1 MRALLRP
8 AVAQHLNPKPM
19 FENLTQRL
27 TGTVERLRGKARL
40 SDENIR
46 ETIREVRIALLEAD
60 VALPVV
66 QAFIERIKVKAVGQQ
81 VIKSLKPGQM
91 LIKVVQDEL
100 TAVLGGQA
108 QDLNL
113 RAQPPVIILLA
124 GLQGAGKT
132 TTAGKLAKFL
142 KEREKKR
149 VMLASVDVY
158 RPAAIE
164 QLKILA
170 GQAGADFFETTLS
183 APEQIAIAAVD
194 AAKRQLCD
202 VLIVDTAGRL
212 AIDEA
217 MMTEVK
223 NVNALLNPTEVLFVV
238 DAMTGQD
245 AANTAKAFNAALPLT
260 GVILTKTDG
269 DARGGAALSIRHLT
283 GKPVKFIG
291 IGEKL
296 DGLDRFYPDRLAS
309 RILDMGD
316 VMSLVE
322 DVQRKVDTE
331 KAEKLATK
339 MVSGKKFD
347 LGDFRDQ
354 LEQMNNM
361 GGMRS
366 MMDKLPGMGQ
376 IPDQVKAQVDDKQ
389 TSRMIAM
396 VNSMTPKE
404 RKFPDILN
412 GSRKRRIAAGSG
424 VQVQDL
430 NRLLKQFEQM
440 QKMMSKFQ
448 KGGFKSV
455 MKQFAGKMGMGG
467 MGGGMPMR

>member
-1 MRALLRP
+1 
-8 AVAQHLNPKPM
+8 M

-27 TGTVERLRGKARL
+27 TTTVEKLRGKARL

-46 ETIREVRIALLEAD
+46 DAIRDVRIALLEAD

-66 QAFIERIKVKAVGQQ
+66 QAFVERIKVKAVGQQ
-81 VIKSLKPGQM
+81 VLKSLKPGQM

-100 TAVLGGQA
+100 TQVLGGQT

-142 KEREKKR
+142 QEREKKR

-170 GQAGADFFETTLS
+170 GQAGAEFFETPSTS
-183 APEQIAIAAVD
+183 PDDIAQGAVD
-194 AAKRQLCD
+194 AAKRALAD

-217 MMTEVK
+217 MMAEVK
-223 NVNALLNPTEVLFVV
+223 RLNGLLNPTEVLFVV

-269 DARGGAALSIRHLT
+269 DARGGAALSVRHLT

-316 VMSLVE
+316 VLSLVE

-331 KAEKLATK
+331 KAEKLANK
-339 MVSGKKFD
+339 MVAGKKFD
-347 LGDFRDQ
+347 LSDFRDQ
-354 LEQMNNM
+354 LEQMNSM
-361 GGMRS
+361 GGMKS
-366 MMDKLPGMGQ
+366 MMDKLPGMAQ
-376 IPDQVKAQVDDKQ
+376 IPDQVKAKVDDRI
-389 TSRMIAM
+389 TVRMIAM

-404 RKFPDILN
+404 RKFPDVLN
-412 GSRKRRIAAGSG
+412 GSRKRRIAAGAG

-440 QKMMSKFQ
+440 QKMMTKFQ

-455 MKQFAGKMGMGG
+455 MKQFAGKMGMPG
-467 MGGGMPMR
+467 MGGMPPMR

>member
-1 MRALLRP
+1 
-8 AVAQHLNPKPM
+8 M

-46 ETIREVRIALLEAD
+46 DTIREVRVALLEAD

-66 QAFIERIKVKAVGQQ
+66 QAFIERIKVKAVGQA
-81 VIKSLKPGQM
+81 VTKSLKPGQM

-108 QDLNL
+108 QELNL

-132 TTAGKLAKFL
+132 TTAGKLAKYL

-170 GQAGADFFETTLS
+170 AQADADFFATTLTS
-183 APEQIAIAAVD
+183 PDEIAVAALD

-217 MMTEVK
+217 MMGEVK
-223 NVNALLNPTEVLFVV
+223 RINSLLNPTEVLFVV
-238 DAMTGQD
+238 DSMTGQD

-260 GVILTKTDG
+260 GIVLTKTDG
-269 DARGGAALSIRHLT
+269 DARGGAALSIRHIT

-316 VMSLVE
+316 VLSLVE

-331 KAEKLATK
+331 KAEKLANK
-339 MVSGKKFD
+339 MVAGKKFD

-389 TSRMIAM
+389 TNRMIAM

-404 RKFPDILN
+404 RRFPDVLN

-448 KGGFKSV
+448 RGGFKSV

-467 MGGGMPMR
+467 PQIR

>member
-1 MRALLRP
+1 
-8 AVAQHLNPKPM
+8 M

-46 ETIREVRIALLEAD
+46 DTVREVRIALLEAD

-66 QAFIERIKVKAVGQQ
+66 QAFIERIKLKAVGQQ
-81 VIKSLKPGQM
+81 VTKSLKPGQM

-108 QDLNL
+108 QELNL
-113 RAQPPVIILLA
+113 RAPAPVIILIA

-132 TTAGKLAKFL
+132 TTAGKLAKYL

-170 GQAGADFFETTLS
+170 GQAGADFFDTALS
-183 APEQIAIAAVD
+183 VPADIARAAID

-217 MMTEVK
+217 MMDEVK
-223 NVNALLNPTEVLFVV
+223 GINALLGPTEVLFVV

-245 AANTAKAFNAALPLT
+245 AANTARAFNNALPLT

-269 DARGGAALSIRHLT
+269 DARGGAALSIRHVT

-291 IGEKL
+291 TGEKL
-296 DGLDRFYPDRLAS
+296 DGLDRFYPDRQAS

-322 DVQRKVDTE
+322 DVERKVDTE
-331 KAEKLATK
+331 KAEKLANK
-339 MVSGKKFD
+339 MVAGKKFD
-347 LGDFRDQ
+347 LSDFRDQ
-354 LEQMNNM
+354 LEQMNAM

-424 VQVQDL
+424 MQVQDL
-430 NRLLKQFEQM
+430 NRLLKQFEQT

-448 KGGFKSV
+448 KGGLKSV

-467 MGGGMPMR
+467 MGGMGGGMPMR